1 MIPET
6 VVYKIYTLLMF
17 LCCAGSQDQSDVK
30 DSSYILSPMEQHRRR
45 EFPAKT
51 NIETLRMS
59 VMKDSSC
66 AGSESIP
73 ENQLFLLGTASPLI
87 LKIVTKHR
95 KGSFGTGAVD
105 TLELRSEQL
114 MLSMLL
120 PMLRSDS
127 VVLNLG
133 CDNPDLIKQ
142 LCEACRMM
150 VWTPLGLCRPQL
162 CLENLKVSDSFDSFN
177 KFDTLGLFDDMD
189 KRPCF
194 TTNPKTQAI
203 DVLIACFMSKN
214 ENKGS

>member
-1 MIPET
+1 
-6 VVYKIYTLLMF
+6 MF
-17 LCCAGSQDQSDVK
+17 LCCADSQDQSDVK
-30 DSSYILSPMEQHRRR
+30 DSSYILSPMEMQKGRQ
-45 EFPAKT
+45 FSAKT
-51 NIETLRMS
+51 NIQSLQMS

-73 ENQLFLLGTASPLI
+73 ENQLYLLGTASPLVI
-87 LKIVTKHR
+87 KIITKHR

-114 MLSMLL
+114 MLSILL
-120 PMLRSDS
+120 PVLRSDS

-133 CDNPDLIKQ
+133 CDNPDLIRQ
-142 LCEACRMM
+142 LCEACKMM
-150 VWTPLGLCRPQL
+150 VWSPLGQCQAQPR
-162 CLENLKVSDSFDSFN
+162 LENLKVSDSFDSFN

-203 DVLIACFMSKN
+203 EVLIASFLDKN
-214 ENKGS
+214 ENKGSL